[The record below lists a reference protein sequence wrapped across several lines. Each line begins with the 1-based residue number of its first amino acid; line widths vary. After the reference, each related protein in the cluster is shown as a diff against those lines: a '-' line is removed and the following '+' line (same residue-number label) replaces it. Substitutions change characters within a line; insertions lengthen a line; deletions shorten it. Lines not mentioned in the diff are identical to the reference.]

1 LFKPC
6 ATRAAGTTPALD
18 WRSLAGDKVRD
29 EHVFIVCRY
38 GRMFL
43 SARGD
48 CGRRDCGFTTA
59 ATGLERGANVWLT
72 PTGRASRQIVEADA
86 EAVAGGRVH
95 SLSPQ
100 WL

>member
-43 SARGD
+43 STSGD

-59 ATGLERGANVWLT
+59 ATGLERGANVWLM
-72 PTGRASRQIVEADA
+72 PTGQLRGESWKQMLRRWRE
-86 EAVAGGRVH
+86 GGFIR
-95 SLSPQ
+95 
-100 WL
+100 